1 MMRAGNSTR
10 SVGETSVEITPLCFG
25 CARLFSGNSTKASAK
40 LIEAALRAGIRHFDT
55 APSYASE
62 QSERVLGE
70 VLAGVEDVTIATKF
84 GLPYSVTA
92 ETGAM
97 SLYRKALRPVLA
109 RTPRLKS
116 GVLRVFQGIRKST
129 ATPPERMVRKLSR
142 DDIRRSFEGSVTRLK
157 RDHIDIY
164 LAHEPDQILI
174 NDDLAEILTDLQNS
188 GGIGAFGR
196 AWDRS
201 VPAME
206 PFGQVIQS
214 RFDPAAMPDKGH
226 FRIFHGVLRHR
237 HEGIGDGERRA
248 SAPKRLAAAMAQHPS
263 SAVLFSASH
272 PSQIDQITSGLPVF
286 TAHAG
291 LDQCDLKVPPS

>member
-1 MMRAGNSTR
+1 MPAGNNKRAVQGTA
-10 SVGETSVEITPLCFG
+10 VEITRLCFG
-25 CARLFSGNSTKASAK
+25 CARLFSGNSTTTSAK

-62 QSERVLGE
+62 QSERVLGD
-70 VLAGVEDVTIATKF
+70 VLAGVKDVTIATKF
-84 GLPYSVTA
+84 GLPYHVTT

-116 GVLRVFQGIRKST
+116 GLLRIVQRTRQAAAS
-129 ATPPERMVRKLSR
+129 PSERPVQKLSR
-142 DDIRRSFEGSVTRLK
+142 DDIFRSFEGSLVRLK

-164 LAHEPDQILI
+164 LAHEPDQLLI

-206 PFGQVIQS
+206 PFGHVIQS
-214 RFDPAAMPDKGH
+214 RFDPAVVSDDGH
-226 FRIFHGVLRHR
+226 FRIFHGVLRHNYD
-237 HEGIGDGERRA
+237 GGGDRDRRA
-248 SAPKRLAAAMAQHPS
+248 SASKRIAAAMAQYPS

-272 PSQIDQITSGLPVF
+272 PSQIDEINVGLPVIPSY
-286 TAHAG
+286 AG
-291 LDQCDLKVPPS
+291 LVQRDLEVPLS